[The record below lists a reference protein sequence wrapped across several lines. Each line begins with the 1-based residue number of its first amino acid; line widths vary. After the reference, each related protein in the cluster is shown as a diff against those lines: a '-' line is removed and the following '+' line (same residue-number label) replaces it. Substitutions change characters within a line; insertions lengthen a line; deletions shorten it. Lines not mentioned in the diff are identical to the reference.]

1 MKQNDDLR
9 GLRPPLSW
17 NPARAITLLAVI
29 AALLAGCQS
38 FAADPTQPALV
49 KPWIGYIL
57 PEDSGPAPTPTPALQ
72 PAPPAA
78 TMPFLP
84 VSGTPTPDAV
94 RQPPPLRTEDEI
106 YYVQP
111 GDSLN
116 SIAGTFGVSAVYIAR
131 ANSILNPDLLG
142 IGQRLVIPA
151 PQPQDPG
158 PTLKI
163 IPDSELVYGPSSVY
177 FDLYAEIAGR
187 GGYLSQYVGEAD
199 GEQRS
204 GAAIVQLVAERYSVN
219 PQLLLALL
227 EYQSGWLTQP
237 APPANTLV
245 YPMGYAVYTWEGLFS
260 QLSWAAD
267 QLNLGYYRWRAG
279 WSGPYLLA
287 DGSVVPP
294 GPGINAGTAAIQTL
308 FAQTSDIGTWRVQ
321 LSDAGFAAV
330 LGALYGDPFTRRVEP
345 LLPADLEQPALQL
358 PFEPGSTWSFTGGP
372 HSAWGDWAGWAALD
386 FAPPGFAFGCVLSD
400 EWAVAAADG
409 LVLRAENGEVLLDL
423 DRDGHE
429 QTGWVLLYMHVESR
443 DRVAPGT
450 IVRAGERIG
459 HPSCEGGV
467 TTGTHLHVA
476 RKYNGEWIP
485 ADGDLPFIMDGWI
498 SVGAGWPY
506 DGYLQRGDITLEACA
521 CRDEINQIT
530 R

>member
-1 MKQNDDLR
+1 MEKR
-9 GLRPPLSW
+9 
-17 NPARAITLLAVI
+17 LLPSSLQPMLQHSMRCSAVI
-29 AALLAGCQS
+29 AAAAIFLTGCQ
-38 FAADPTQPALV
+38 AAQSSATPDALV
-49 KPWIGYIL
+49 KPWIGYIQPDDQTTL
-57 PEDSGPAPTPTPALQ
+57 PTSTPIALHEQ
-72 PAPPAA
+72 PIA
-78 TMPFLP
+78 TMPLQP
-84 VSGTPTPDAV
+84 VAGTPTPDAL
-94 RQPPPLRTEDEI
+94 RPPPPLRTEEET

-116 SIAGTFGVSAVYIAR
+116 SIAGNFGVSAIYIAR

-142 IGQRLVIPA
+142 IGQRLIIPA
-151 PQPQDPG
+151 PKPQAPG
-158 PTLKI
+158 PSLKL
-163 IPDSELVYGPSSVY
+163 IPDSELVYGPASVY
-177 FDLYAEIAGR
+177 FDLFTEINGR
-187 GGYLSQYVGEAD
+187 GGYLSQYVGEVD

-227 EYQSGWLTQP
+227 EYRSGWLTQVSP
-237 APPANTLV
+237 SASTLV
-245 YPMGYAVYTWEGLFS
+245 YPMGYAVYNWEGLFS

-267 QLNLGYYRWRAG
+267 QLNLGFYRWRAG

-308 FAQTSDIGTWRVQ
+308 FAQTSDIATWRTQ
-321 LSDAGFAAV
+321 LGETGFAAV

-345 LLPADLEQPALQL
+345 LLPADLEQPNLLL

-386 FAPPGFAFGCVLSD
+386 FAPPGFAYGCVQSD

-409 LVLRAENGEVLLDL
+409 LIVRAENGEVLLDL
-423 DRDGHE
+423 DGDGYE

-443 DRVAPGT
+443 DRVAPGI
-450 IVRAGERIG
+450 IVKAGEHIG

-467 TTGTHLHVA
+467 TTGTHLHLA

-485 ADGDLPFIMDGWI
+485 ADGEIPFVLDGWVSI
-498 SVGAGWPY
+498 GTGLPY
-506 DGYLQRGDITLEACA
+506 DGYLQRGGVTLEACA
-521 CRDEINQIT
+521 CRDDSNQIT

>member
-1 MKQNDDLR
+1 MLQHSMR
-9 GLRPPLSW
+9 CS
-17 NPARAITLLAVI
+17 AVI
-29 AALLAGCQS
+29 AAAAIFLTGCQ
-38 FAADPTQPALV
+38 AAQSSATPDALV
-49 KPWIGYIL
+49 KPWIGYIQPDDQTTL
-57 PEDSGPAPTPTPALQ
+57 PTSTPIPLQ
-72 PAPPAA
+72 PVA
-78 TMPFLP
+78 
-84 VSGTPTPDAV
+84 GTPTPDAL
-94 RQPPPLRTEDEI
+94 RPPPPLRTEEET

-116 SIAGTFGVSAVYIAR
+116 SIAGNFGVSAIYIAR

-142 IGQRLVIPA
+142 IGQRLIIPA
-151 PQPQDPG
+151 PKPQAPG
-158 PTLKI
+158 PSLKL
-163 IPDSELVYGPSSVY
+163 IPDSELVYGPASVY
-177 FDLYAEIAGR
+177 FDLFTEINGR
-187 GGYLSQYVGEAD
+187 GGYLSQYVGEVD

-227 EYQSGWLTQP
+227 EYRSGWLTQVSP
-237 APPANTLV
+237 SASTLV
-245 YPMGYAVYTWEGLFS
+245 YPMGYAVYNWEGLFS

-267 QLNLGYYRWRAG
+267 QLNLGFYRWRAG

-308 FAQTSDIGTWRVQ
+308 FAQTSDIATWRTQ
-321 LSDAGFAAV
+321 LGETGFAAV

-345 LLPADLEQPALQL
+345 LLPADLEQPNLQL

-386 FAPPGFAFGCVLSD
+386 FAPPGFAYGCVQSD

-409 LVLRAENGEVLLDL
+409 LIVRAENGEVLLDL
-423 DRDGHE
+423 DGDGYE

-443 DRVAPGT
+443 DRVAPGI
-450 IVRAGERIG
+450 IVKAGEHIG

-467 TTGTHLHVA
+467 TTGTHLHLA

-485 ADGDLPFIMDGWI
+485 ADGEIPFVLDGWVSI
-498 SVGAGWPY
+498 GTGLPY
-506 DGYLQRGDITLEACA
+506 DGYLQRGGVTLEACA
-521 CRDEINQIT
+521 CRDDSNQIT